1 MALPLLARFPRLR
14 DPAPSGPVIPPTAR
28 ATYPALADD
37 LDTLGQ
43 VVTPEFARLDGAAL
57 RDQNRHRRQQVL
69 VLLGSAVITALGG
82 IQAALPDA
90 RWPGL
95 ALAVAG
101 VLLATSSRWAREQ
114 SNLDSYLGAR
124 VKAER
129 LRSLYFQYLSRT
141 GSYAGE
147 DRVATLRHA
156 VLAIRAGN
164 EPR

>member
-37 LDTLGQ
+37 LDTLGE
-43 VVTPEFARLDGAAL
+43 VVSPEFTRLDATAL

-82 IQAALPDA
+82 TQAALPDA
-90 RWPGL
+90 RWPGV

-101 VLLATSSRWAREQ
+101 VLLATSSRWANEQ
-114 SNLDSYLGAR
+114 GNLDSYLAAR

-129 LRSLYFQYLSRT
+129 IRALYFRYLSRT
-141 GSYAGE
+141 GPFAGD
-147 DRVATLRHA
+147 DRIIALRHA
-156 VLAIRAGN
+156 VLEVRAGN